1 MENYIQILNNL
12 ATYNSSQ
19 IKSYN
24 AQINDIY
31 AAIDQFMQ
39 QMTDFNTFIDT
50 FNKNID
56 DLNTD
61 NTTIINLITYLEKQ

>member
-19 IKSYN
+19 IESYN
-24 AQINDIY
+24 AQINNIY
-31 AAIDQFMQ
+31 TAIDQFKQ

-56 DLNTD
+56 
-61 NTTIINLITYLEKQ
+61 NLEVERGR